1 MRSSIVSAS
10 AGHLDESCKRWHAF
24 DLRGFFWETDL
35 TRSGSP
41 RAGIISAVLERS
53 SGGRRGKLEG
63 LGEGLLAGSILLKL
77 GPVGEWLGQEKQGLL
92 AHGLPGSILH
102 LVFHHR
108 PAHRLAWAWQARSSR
123 PFLVAAGVVACLVP
137 VFALSSP
144 FSL

>member
-1 MRSSIVSAS
+1 MQKVACLRSERFFLGDRFDSLWVATSWHHQRSA
-10 AGHLDESCKRWHAF
+10 
-24 DLRGFFWETDL
+24 
-35 TRSGSP
+35 
-41 RAGIISAVLERS
+41 ERS